1 MFGDMAMITIW
12 VSLNM
17 AIMMLLMFMYHIGRA
32 SREGNSHEGMAYE
45 KRADWRPDHQKSV
58 NGL

>member
-45 KRADWRPDHQKSV
+45 KRADWMLDRQKSV

>member
-17 AIMMLLMFMYHIGRA
+17 AIMMLMMFMYQIGRA
-32 SREGNSHEGMAYE
+32 SDEGNHQEKMVYE
-45 KRADWRPDHQKSV
+45 KRAD
-58 NGL
+58 

>member
-17 AIMMLLMFMYHIGRA
+17 AIMMLMMFMYQIGRA
-32 SREGNSHEGMAYE
+32 NDEGNHQEGMVYE
-45 KRADWRPDHQKSV
+45 KRAD
-58 NGL
+58 

>member
-17 AIMMLLMFMYHIGRA
+17 AIMMLMMFMYHIGRTN
-32 SREGNSHEGMAYE
+32 REGNPHEGMAYE
-45 KRADWRPDHQKSV
+45 KRAD
-58 NGL
+58 

>member
-17 AIMMLLMFMYHIGRA
+17 AIMMLMMFMYHIGRA
-32 SREGNSHEGMAYE
+32 SHKGNHQEGMVYE
-45 KRADWRPDHQKSV
+45 KQAD
-58 NGL
+58 

>member
-32 SREGNSHEGMAYE
+32 SHEENHQEAMVYE
-45 KRADWRPDHQKSV
+45 KRAD
-58 NGL
+58 